1 MKKLLTIVVVG
12 HLLFLASCKKDDPPA
27 TPTMLTT
34 RTYRMG
40 FQNSAPRF
48 GDFNLFV
55 QSLTIWTTRADAAI
69 ISIEVPWDSLY
80 AGKSV
85 KQYVLNNYK
94 GLVDVYRSK
103 NFKLWVYIDP
113 QNGLNRG
120 SDATGLVALGKSI
133 AQDDA
138 QKLYRRFAVV
148 MDSILRPEHL
158 GLALET
164 NLMRAASSASLYNGI
179 KKAVNDAAA
188 DVRAI
193 DKNVKLSVSA
203 QADFAWGRLLG
214 NGVYVGIAQDF
225 IDFPFIEEVGISSY
239 PYFGFAKP
247 EDIPLDYYSK
257 LTEGKSLPVFVCEG
271 GWPSQSFTITGANQ
285 KTITSDVTVQ
295 QNYFTRQSQLLDNA
309 KAIGFFQL
317 VVTDIDATSLPPN
330 VDPNINNFIYLG
342 VLDVNLKPKPSLTIW
357 DGLFKRAFQ

>member
-1 MKKLLTIVVVG
+1 MKKLLTIVVLG
-12 HLLFLASCKKDDPPA
+12 YLLFLVSCKKDDPPS
-27 TPTMLTT
+27 TPTTPTT
-34 RTYRMG
+34 RTYRIG

-48 GDFNLFV
+48 DNFDLFI
-55 QSLTIWTTRADAAI
+55 QSLTIWTSRADAAI
-69 ISIEVPWDSLY
+69 ISVEVPWDSLY
-80 AGKSV
+80 AGKPL
-85 KQYVLNNYK
+85 KQYVLNHFK
-94 GLVDVYRSK
+94 GLVDYYRAK
-103 NFKLWVYIDP
+103 KFKLWLYIDP
-113 QNGLNRG
+113 ANGLNRG
-120 SDATGLVALGKSI
+120 SDARELIALGKSMT
-133 AQDDA
+133 QDDA

-164 NLMRAASSASLYNGI
+164 NLMRAASPASLYNGI

-188 DVRAI
+188 DVRVV
-193 DKNVKLSVSA
+193 DKTVKLSVSA

-225 IDFPFIEEVGISSY
+225 VDFPFIEELGISAY

-257 LTEGKSLPVFVCEG
+257 LVEGKSLPVFVCEG

-309 KAIGFFQL
+309 KAIGFLQL
-317 VVTDIDATSLPPN
+317 VVTDIDASSLPSN

-342 VLDVNLKPKPSLTIW
+342 VLDVNLKPKPSLTTW
-357 DGLFKRAFQ
+357 DGLFKRTLQ